1 MVEFLKL
8 EKIEFGGVR
17 GWSLSELVVQMF
29 NDFQEL
35 MTQFSSKPKDPL
47 DLTNLVCIIYH
58 EYLTLTLSLKFSGY
72 ILCPISGVS
81 Q

>member
-47 DLTNLVCIIYH
+47 DLTNLVCI
-58 EYLTLTLSLKFSGY
+58 S
-72 ILCPISGVS
+72 
-81 Q
+81 